1 MKILALV
8 TVVTVLAPIIPY
20 RIKVMKLTFGDYALR
35 LKCGN

>member
-1 MKILALV
+1 MKILAP
-8 TVVTVLAPIIPY
+8 VTVLAPIIPY